1 VGFVTPASAVP
12 EGVSPDSEDLPFVWL
27 ERASANYHELMD
39 ITLVR
44 GRPLSPSR
52 AAAAGEIVISETA
65 ARSVFPDTDPL
76 GKRVTIRGY
85 WGEADYVVVG
95 IGADTRR
102 IGNSKESYPTAWIDF
117 RSGED
122 DGMTFLVEARGRP
135 QELAGPVRELIAE
148 IDPLLPIQRVQ
159 TMADL
164 VYESAELPRFYMV
177 LMSVFG
183 GIAIVLALIG
193 FYGMMAFSIARRTRE
208 LGVRVAL
215 GASPAALR
223 RMVLR
228 QGAGVVAVGIGIGLA
243 GCLAVTRLLES
254 FLYGLSPTDP
264 LTYGALTAFVA
275 AVGLLACYIPAR
287 RATRVDPLTALREQ

>member
-1 VGFVTPASAVP
+1 
-12 EGVSPDSEDLPFVWL
+12 
-27 ERASANYHELMD
+27 MD